1 MTKEKLGDIAPE
13 ELGNQLGRAERP
25 VNFVAEPSK
34 GQKTGHGLRVLLFY
48 PNMRGNTMLPPVIA
62 MFSAL
67 LKERG
72 FHVDLFDTTYYSVKG
87 FSDDHDADFEDKV
100 KRGNVLPFDFGEIG
114 AIKQSDGYEDFLKK
128 VEEFQPDLLAVSC
141 TEDMYLL
148 GLSFLRYLRKHHNIL
163 TIMGGVFATFA
174 PHIAIAADEVD
185 IVCVGEGEY
194 ALVELCERLERGQD
208 YLNISNLWVKD
219 RKKGITKNPISVPV
233 NMEDNPLLDISI
245 FEEKRLYRPM
255 QGKIYRML
263 PVETHRGC
271 PYTCAF
277 CNSPSQ
283 DRLYKASTNEN
294 FFRKKR
300 FDYVRKELTYYRDV
314 VKAEFLYFW
323 ADTFFAYSPRE
334 FDEFIE
340 LYSEFKIPFWCQTRP
355 ETINEDKIKRLKDV
369 GLFKLGVGI
378 EHGNPRFRKATVN
391 RAVTNETIVN
401 SLKWPKQEGVLF
413 GVNNICGFPGE
424 TKQLALD
431 TVRLNRLISAD
442 TVNCYSFT
450 PFHGIPLRKMA
461 EEEGYIKPGTITQS
475 LTRDA
480 ILDMPK
486 FPKEEIKGFIR
497 TFVMKVKFPESRWKE
512 IDIAE
517 KFSDEGNQ
525 KFDELSEEL
534 QEMQLTQSGGV
545 PQAEDPH

>member
-1 MTKEKLGDIAPE
+1 
-13 ELGNQLGRAERP
+13 
-25 VNFVAEPSK
+25 
-34 GQKTGHGLRVLLFY
+34 
-48 PNMRGNTMLPPVIA
+48 
-62 MFSAL
+62 

-72 FHVDLFDTTYYSVKG
+72 FHVDLFDTTYYAVKG
-87 FSDDHDADFEDKV
+87 FSDDFDSDKERE
-100 KRGNVLPFDFGEIG
+100 KQGNVLAFDFGEIG

-128 VEEFQPDLLAVSC
+128 VEEFQPDLIAVSC

-174 PHIAIAADEVD
+174 PHIAISADEVD

-208 YLNISNLWVKD
+208 YVNISNLWVKD
-219 RKKGITKNPISVPV
+219 GKKGITRNPISVPV

-245 FEEKRLYRPM
+245 FESNRLYRPM
-255 QGKIYRML
+255 QGKVYRML

-283 DRLYKASTNEN
+283 NRLYAASTNEN
-294 FFRKKR
+294 FFRKKK
-300 FDYVRKELTYYRDV
+300 FDYVRKELAYYRDV

-355 ETINEDKIKRLKDV
+355 ETINEYKIKRLKDV

-378 EHGNPRFRKATVN
+378 EHGNPKFRKATVN

-401 SLKWPKQEGVLF
+401 SLKWPKKEGVLF
-413 GVNNICGFPGE
+413 GVNNIVGFPGE
-424 TKQLALD
+424 TKKLAID
-431 TVRLNRLISAD
+431 TVRINRLVSAD

-450 PFHGIPLRKMA
+450 PFHGIPLRKIA
-461 EEEGYIKPGTITQS
+461 EEKGYIEPGKITRS
-475 LTRDA
+475 LTRGA

-486 FPKEEIKGFIR
+486 FTRDEIRGFVR

-512 IDIAE
+512 IEIAE
-517 KFSDEGNQ
+517 KFSDEGNR

-534 QEMQLTQSGGV
+534 QELLLTQSGGV